1 MHHRLSQVLRAG
13 LASTVA
19 QRDRMCRTIIFH
31 NYRIIHRNIGGALLK
46 FADWISAGLHHLAD
60 QTLHNGHRCPG
71 IVYKPVLD
79 FFPTN
84 RKTGSGGGRQWA
96 DFELLCVA
104 REIPVPLLPCED
116 LLPALQPDRIPVQ
129 SAPAIFGCGA
139 CALRKTGFQPRRL
152 QRRRQ
157 LQPGVES
164 DSCPSG
170 STMCCYGI
178 RVPARMLSRRI
189 FAIVARMLFTPTLSD
204 AIRSLHQT
212 YSGMTADS

>member
-1 MHHRLSQVLRAG
+1 MVTAARGSSTNPFWTSFQRTAKLDRA
-13 LASTVA
+13 VA
-19 QRDRMCRTIIFH
+19 DSG
-31 NYRIIHRNIGGALLK
+31 RILNFSALLAK
-46 FADWISAGLHHLAD
+46 FQYPFCLARISFLLY
-60 QTLHNGHRCPG
+60 NP
-71 IVYKPVLD
+71 IVFRSKALPQFLGAAPV
-79 FFPTN
+79 
-84 RKTGSGGGRQWA
+84 
-96 DFELLCVA
+96 
-104 REIPVPLLPCED
+104 
-116 LLPALQPDRIPVQ
+116 
-129 SAPAIFGCGA
+129 
-139 CALRKTGFQPRRL
+139 ALRKTGFQPRRL